1 MRLSENDF
9 LELLK
14 EHQNIIHKICRI
26 YAYNDASQKDL
37 FQEISTQL
45 WKSYPSFEGKSKF
58 TT

>member
-26 YAYNDASQKDL
+26 YAYDDASQKDL
-37 FQEISTQL
+37 FQEISIQFVEVI
-45 WKSYPSFEGKSKF
+45 S
-58 TT
+58 